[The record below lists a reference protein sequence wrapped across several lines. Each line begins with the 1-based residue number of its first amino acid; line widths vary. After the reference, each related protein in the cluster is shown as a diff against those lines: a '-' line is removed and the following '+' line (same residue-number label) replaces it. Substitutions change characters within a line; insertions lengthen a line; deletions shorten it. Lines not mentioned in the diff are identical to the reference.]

1 MQRGFPCSVK
11 SMKLPFS
18 QLLLRLLVRLSSSQL
33 WARLSVKQ
41 HREGG
46 GDCFSPCAL
55 YGSTVKE
62 SAQPSPLLPHPLIH
76 KGKRWECQKQ
86 TLNME
91 IAMHTERCSHP
102 IPTITDTNQQITALW
117 SQQLV
122 QSPNTAAYSSSKHT
136 QTLPHAGILQ
146 SIQSVS
152 VVISIIYSKLF
163 LELAEIRPSLCP
175 NTAEAHLCT
184 REHLLWLCKSEG
196 CDGGVPSS
204 LVYTVRLTE
213 A

>member
-1 MQRGFPCSVK
+1 MSRVYAKRFSLQCEEHETSLLPARAQAVGEAVLLPAVSKAVGETAQGRRRRLFQPLCS
-11 SMKLPFS
+11 
-18 QLLLRLLVRLSSSQL
+18 L
-33 WARLSVKQ
+33 WFNC
-41 HREGG
+41 EGV
-46 GDCFSPCAL
+46 SP
-55 YGSTVKE
+55 
-62 SAQPSPLLPHPLIH
+62 AQPSPLLPHPLIH

-91 IAMHTERCSHP
+91 IAMHTEWCSHP

-152 VVISIIYSKLF
+152 IVISIIYSKLF
-163 LELAEIRPSLCP
+163 LELAEIRPLLCP

-196 CDGGVPSS
+196 CDGGFLPLSS
-204 LVYTVRLTE
+204 TQ
-213 A
+213 